1 MNSNKYSPTAFDR
14 FLSSKVNPKTWTLLM
29 LMGIPLLIIAT
40 SILFSSVQSSLA
52 FTPMA
57 NGSKASGV
65 VMAIDDVKQDY
76 PDFKP
81 DARFA
86 GLNYKEAIVQYSYNS
101 QFYNLK
107 LDAPI
112 PDVGRKIGDTI
123 PLLVNHSTP
132 SKAVADIYPV
142 PYNMAL
148 IVTMC
153 VLSTVGLSLIIIS
166 LILRKRPTFRAFTKR

>member
-1 MNSNKYSPTAFDR
+1 MKSKKYSPTAFDR
-14 FLSSKVNPKTWTLLM
+14 FLYSGVNPKTWMLLM

-40 SILFSSVQSSLA
+40 SLLVSSVQSSLA

-57 NGSKASGV
+57 NSSKASGV
-65 VMAIDDVKQDY
+65 VMDIDEVGKDY

-81 DARFA
+81 DARVA
-86 GLNYKEAIVQYSYNS
+86 GLHYKKATVQYSYNS
-101 QFYNLK
+101 QFYNLQ

-112 PDVGRKIGDTI
+112 PDVGKKVGDTI
-123 PLLVNHSTP
+123 PLLVNTSTP

-148 IVTMC
+148 IITMC
-153 VLSTVGLSLIIIS
+153 VLNAVGLFLIIIS
-166 LILRKRPTFRAFTKR
+166 LILRKRPNFRVFTKR